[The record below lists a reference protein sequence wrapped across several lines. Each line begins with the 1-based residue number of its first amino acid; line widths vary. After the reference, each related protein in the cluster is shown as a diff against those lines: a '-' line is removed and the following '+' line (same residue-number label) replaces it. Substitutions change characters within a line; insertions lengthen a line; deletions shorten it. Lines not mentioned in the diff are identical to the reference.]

1 MYGVVRLCT
10 NFLSKIITFASPLV
24 LSFFWFCLPHS
35 NPSRKIL
42 CYFCPPF
49 SIENNLPKSW
59 LLYPFPQNT
68 LYFCAPNSKYS
79 TYFEMRK
86 NKPYSYILNNRS
98 KIEKKKRKLRNNLY
112 FVPQQYLCLKY
123 KNSRSPYWKS

>member
-10 NFLSKIITFASPLV
+10 NFSSKIITFASPLV
-24 LSFFWFCLPHS
+24 LSYFDFVYLILIQAEKFCV
-35 NPSRKIL
+35 I
-42 CYFCPPF
+42 FCPPF

-98 KIEKKKRKLRNNLY
+98 KIEKKKRKLRNKLY